1 MARLL
6 DLLTEDHQSGEALA
20 QRLKVSR
27 QAVSKEAKKLLAEG
41 FPVEMSRKGYRI
53 RPGTP
58 FPTSSTPQGASAGPT
73 ATWGGWEAPRMS

>member
-6 DLLTEDHQSGEALA
+6 DLLTEAYQSGEALA
-20 QRLKVSR
+20 QRLGVSR
-27 QAVSKEAKKLLAEG
+27 QAVSKEARRLLAEG

-58 FPTSSTPQGASAGPT
+58 LPHLFHPQGASAGPT
-73 ATWGGWEAPRMS
+73 GTWGGWEAPRMS